1 MLVLKHV
8 YSEIEKMSN
17 YVGVTKLGFLAY
29 QKGDT
34 NVIFM
39 IYEKTLQP
47 LLELEIPVETHE
59 ILFVL
64 KYNFHLQYLLLLKT
78 ECNF

>member
-1 MLVLKHV
+1 MRVLKHV
-8 YSEIEKMSN
+8 YTGIEKMSN

-34 NVIFM
+34 NVIVM
-39 IYEKTLQP
+39 IYEKNLQP
-47 LLELEIPVETHE
+47 LFELEIPAETHD

-64 KYNFHLQYLLLLKT
+64 KYNFRSST
-78 ECNF
+78 FCF